1 MQIFT
6 NRSNF
11 RNEVKK
17 EAKELILEGYGLR
30 RGEMEDK
37 EQHEER
43 VRNQVGELIQTWSFI
58 QGKKDVKVTLI
69 LFISTDVTL
78 S

>member
-1 MQIFT
+1 
-6 NRSNF
+6 
-11 RNEVKK
+11 
-17 EAKELILEGYGLR
+17 
-30 RGEMEDK
+30 MEDK
-37 EQHEER
+37 EQHKER